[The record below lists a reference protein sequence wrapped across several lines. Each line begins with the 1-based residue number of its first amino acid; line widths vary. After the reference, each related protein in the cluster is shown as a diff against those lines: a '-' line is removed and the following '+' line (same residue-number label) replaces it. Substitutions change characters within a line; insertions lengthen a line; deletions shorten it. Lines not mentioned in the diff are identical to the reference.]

1 MTTQDS
7 APGTP
12 GQNKGG
18 GPLIVGTGVS
28 RRRLV
33 PSPDKAK
40 AWAKQIMQTLVAA
53 LILGGA
59 WELLSRLDPSFFPR
73 IIIPPPTEIAQAFV
87 TVLTGDLIW
96 PNLWVTTQ
104 ETLIAFAIGAGG
116 AFVIGVIISL
126 WKPVKSGVYPL
137 LISIQSTPRSALA
150 PVLIAWFGFGM
161 SSKIA
166 LAVLICF
173 FPVLAN
179 TVTGLTTVDENA
191 ELLMRSMQ
199 SSRVQTFWYFRLPN
213 AMPLI
218 FAGLQASLTFAL
230 VGAVFG
236 ELLGSDQGVG
246 SLIKAASFQLRMDNV
261 FAYLAFLS
269 LVGISLVGIM
279 AFIQRKVTFWSI
291 EEGQE
296 L

>member
-1 MTTQDS
+1 MSTQSS
-7 APGTP
+7 ARPDNGD
-12 GQNKGG
+12 
-18 GPLIVGTGVS
+18 GPLVVGPVVS
-28 RRRLV
+28 RKRFI
-33 PSPDKAK
+33 PSPEKAQ

-53 LILGGA
+53 LVLGGA
-59 WELLSRLDPSFFPR
+59 WEFLSRLDPSFFPR
-73 IIIPPPTEIAQAFV
+73 IIVPPPTEIVQAFFR
-87 TVLTGDLIW
+87 VLTGDLIW

-104 ETLIAFAIGAGG
+104 ETLIAFAMGAGG
-116 AFVIGVIISL
+116 AFVIGVVISL

-137 LISIQSTPRSALA
+137 LVSIQSTPRSALA

-191 ELLMRSMQ
+191 ELLMKSLRA
-199 SSRVQTFWYFRLPN
+199 SRFQTFWYFRLSN

-236 ELLGSDQGVG
+236 ELLGSNQGVG
-246 SLIKAASFQLRMDNV
+246 SLIKAASFQLRMDDV

-269 LVGISLVGIM
+269 LVGITLVGFM
-279 AFIQRKVTFWSI
+279 SFIQRKVTFWSI

>member
-1 MTTQDS
+1 MS
-7 APGTP
+7 
-12 GQNKGG
+12 K
-18 GPLIVGTGVS
+18 GPLVVSSAVSS
-28 RRRLV
+28 RRFV
-33 PSPDKAK
+33 PTADKTR
-40 AWAKQIMQTLVAA
+40 AWMKQIMQTSIAA
-53 LILGGA
+53 LVLGGI
-59 WELLSRLDPSFFPR
+59 WEFMSRLDPSFFPR
-73 IIIPPPTEIAQAFV
+73 IIVPPPTEIVQAFFR
-87 TVLTGDLIW
+87 VLTGDLIW

-104 ETLIAFAIGAGG
+104 ETLIAFVIGAGG
-116 AFVIGVIISL
+116 AFVIGVIVSL
-126 WKPVKSGVYPL
+126 WEPVKSGVYPL

-173 FPVLAN
+173 YPVLAN

-191 ELLMRSMQ
+191 ELLMRSL
-199 SSRVQTFWYFRLPN
+199 RATKFQTFWYFRLPN

-246 SLIKAASFQLRMDNV
+246 SLIKAASFQLSMDDV

-269 LVGISLVGIM
+269 LMGVSLVAIM
-279 AFIQRKVTFWSI
+279 SFIQRKVTFWSI
-291 EEGQE
+291 EGGQE